1 MATSTEDLLRELA
14 PQVLG
19 VLMRRYGGLDTCE
32 DAVQEALLDAATQWP
47 TSGTPDNPRGWL
59 LTVATR
65 RLTDMLRGESARR
78 RREDAVYLATPPA
91 LADAGADARIADM
104 DGPGDH
110 DDTLTLLFL
119 CCHPSLSPSSQVA
132 LTLRAV
138 GGLTTAEI
146 ARAFGVPEATMAQ
159 RISRAK
165 QQIRVAGARFTPPD
179 AADLGQRIRAVQQ
192 VLYLVFNEGYTASAG
207 RELQRTDLTAEGI
220 RLARMLRGLLPGD
233 AETAGLLALML
244 LTDARR
250 AARTT
255 PDGALV
261 PLTEQDRRRWDQRL
275 ITEGAALVEQTLA
288 TSRAL
293 GPYQLQA
300 AIAAAHDEAESV
312 ADTDWAEILA
322 LYDLLAKVSPG
333 PMVELGRAVAI
344 AMVHGPDA
352 GLAATGEL
360 AGPLGKH
367 HRFHAVRGHLH
378 EMAGDRA
385 AAATDYRTAAVLAT
399 NIPERRYLERKLAT
413 LTGLPGQGAAL
424 GRAARGTPEVS
435 PQRAG
440 GAVAG
445 ESGQVDADRRALG
458 GRAEAAVRVQVG
470 RAVARVGGVH
480 LDRRPGQLLRVHRGD
495 HVQRGLRRRVRD
507 GRRHLPGRA
516 GAVAHERD
524 RPDFRRD
531 VHDPGPVSAAQQ
543 RQHGVGDRDHA
554 EHVRLKHLAHRVQ

>member
-1 MATSTEDLLRELA
+1 MAASTEDLLRELA

-32 DAVQEALLDAATQWP
+32 DAAQEALLDAAKQWP
-47 TSGTPDNPRGWL
+47 ASGTPDNPRGWL

-78 RREDAVYLATPPA
+78 RREEAVYLATPPA
-91 LADAGADARIADM
+91 TLAGAGADTSIADV
-104 DGPGDH
+104 DGPGAPSDH

-165 QQIRVAGARFTPPD
+165 QQIRAAGARFTPPD
-179 AADLGQRIRAVQQ
+179 AADRDQRIRTVQQ
-192 VLYLVFNEGYTASAG
+192 VLYLIFNEGYTASAG
-207 RELQRTDLTAEGI
+207 QQLQRTDLTAEGL
-220 RLARMLRGLLPGD
+220 RLARLLRGLLPGD
-233 AETAGLLALML
+233 AETASLLALML

-250 AARTT
+250 AARAT

-261 PLTEQDRRRWDQRL
+261 PLTEQDRRRWDRRL
-275 ITEGAALVEQTLA
+275 VAEGTALLEQTLA

-293 GPYQLQA
+293 GPYQLEA
-300 AIAAAHDEAESV
+300 AIAAVHDEADSV

-322 LYDLLAKVSPG
+322 LYELLAKVSPG
-333 PMVELGRAVAI
+333 PMVALGRAVAI
-344 AMVHGPDA
+344 AMVHGPAA

-367 HRFHAVRGHLH
+367 HRYHAVRGHLH

-385 AAATDYRTAAVLAT
+385 AAATDYRTAAALAT
-399 NIPERRYLERKLAT
+399 NIPERRYLERKLAI
-413 LTGLPGQGAAL
+413 LT
-424 GRAARGTPEVS
+424 
-435 PQRAG
+435 
-440 GAVAG
+440 
-445 ESGQVDADRRALG
+445 
-458 GRAEAAVRVQVG
+458 
-470 RAVARVGGVH
+470 
-480 LDRRPGQLLRVHRGD
+480 RP
-495 HVQRGLRRRVRD
+495 
-507 GRRHLPGRA
+507 A
-516 GAVAHERD
+516 
-524 RPDFRRD
+524 
-531 VHDPGPVSAAQQ
+531 
-543 RQHGVGDRDHA
+543 
-554 EHVRLKHLAHRVQ
+554 

>member
-1 MATSTEDLLRELA
+1 MATTAEDLLRELA

-47 TSGTPDNPRGWL
+47 ASGTPDNPRGWL

-91 LADAGADARIADM
+91 SLADAGSDT
-104 DGPGDH
+104 PGAPGTPGVAPPDH

-165 QQIRVAGARFTPPD
+165 QQIRAAGARFTPPD
-179 AADLGQRIRAVQQ
+179 AADRDQRIRAVQQ
-192 VLYLVFNEGYTASAG
+192 VLYLIFNEGYTASAG
-207 RELQRTDLTAEGI
+207 HQLQRTDLTAEGL

-250 AARTT
+250 AARAT

-261 PLTEQDRRRWDQRL
+261 PLTEQDRRRWDRRL
-275 ITEGAALVEQTLA
+275 IAEGTALLEQTLA

-300 AIAAAHDEAESV
+300 AIAAAHDEANSV

-322 LYDLLAKVSPG
+322 LYELLYKISPG
-333 PMVELGRAVAI
+333 PMVALGRAVAI
-344 AMVHGPDA
+344 AMVHGPAA

-367 HRFHAVRGHLH
+367 HRYHAVRGHLH
-378 EMAGDRA
+378 EMSGDITTA
-385 AAATDYRTAAVLAT
+385 AADYRTAARYAT
-399 NIPERRYLERKLAT
+399 NIPERRYLERRLA
-413 LTGLPGQGAAL
+413 GL
-424 GRAARGTPEVS
+424 VK
-435 PQRAG
+435 
-440 GAVAG
+440 
-445 ESGQVDADRRALG
+445 
-458 GRAEAAVRVQVG
+458 
-470 RAVARVGGVH
+470 
-480 LDRRPGQLLRVHRGD
+480 
-495 HVQRGLRRRVRD
+495 
-507 GRRHLPGRA
+507 
-516 GAVAHERD
+516 
-524 RPDFRRD
+524 PDI
-531 VHDPGPVSAAQQ
+531 H
-543 RQHGVGDRDHA
+543 
-554 EHVRLKHLAHRVQ
+554 

>member
-1 MATSTEDLLRELA
+1 MATSTEDLLRALA

-47 TSGTPDNPRGWL
+47 ASGTPDNPRGWL

-78 RREDAVYLATPPA
+78 RREEAVYLATPPA
-91 LADAGADARIADM
+91 ALAEAGS
-104 DGPGDH
+104 GVPGAPGGALPDH

-165 QQIRVAGARFTPPD
+165 QQIRAAGARFAPPE
-179 AADLGQRIRAVQQ
+179 AADRDQRIRAVQQ
-192 VLYLVFNEGYTASAG
+192 VLYLIFNEGYTASAG
-207 RELQRTDLTAEGI
+207 QQLQRTDLTAEGL
-220 RLARMLRGLLPGD
+220 RLARMLRGLLPDD

-250 AARTT
+250 AARAT

-261 PLTEQDRRRWDQRL
+261 PLTEQDRRRWDRRL
-275 ITEGAALVEQTLA
+275 IAEGTALLEQTLA

-300 AIAAAHDEAESV
+300 AIAAVHDEADSV

-322 LYDLLAKVSPG
+322 LYELLAKVSPG
-333 PMVELGRAVAI
+333 PMVALGRAVAI
-344 AMVHGPDA
+344 AMMHGPEA
-352 GLAATGEL
+352 GLAASSEL

-367 HRFHAVRGHLH
+367 HRYHAVRGHLH
-378 EMAGDRA
+378 EMAGDITA
-385 AAATDYRTAAVLAT
+385 AAEEYRIAARYAT
-399 NIPERRYLERKLAT
+399 NIPERRYLERRLA
-413 LTGLPGQGAAL
+413 GL
-424 GRAARGTPEVS
+424 VK
-435 PQRAG
+435 
-440 GAVAG
+440 
-445 ESGQVDADRRALG
+445 
-458 GRAEAAVRVQVG
+458 
-470 RAVARVGGVH
+470 
-480 LDRRPGQLLRVHRGD
+480 
-495 HVQRGLRRRVRD
+495 
-507 GRRHLPGRA
+507 
-516 GAVAHERD
+516 
-524 RPDFRRD
+524 PDIR
-531 VHDPGPVSAAQQ
+531 
-543 RQHGVGDRDHA
+543 
-554 EHVRLKHLAHRVQ
+554 

>member
-1 MATSTEDLLRELA
+1 MATSAEDLLRELA

-47 TSGTPDNPRGWL
+47 ASGTPDNPRGWL

-91 LADAGADARIADM
+91 ALAEAGAGAL
-104 DGPGDH
+104 GSPGAPGGAPPDH

-165 QQIRVAGARFTPPD
+165 QQIRAAGARFTPPD
-179 AADLGQRIRAVQQ
+179 AADRDQRIRAVQQ
-192 VLYLVFNEGYTASAG
+192 VLYLIFNEGYTASAG
-207 RELQRTDLTAEGI
+207 QQLQRTDLTAEGL

-250 AARTT
+250 AARAT

-261 PLTEQDRRRWDQRL
+261 PLTEQDRRRWDRRL
-275 ITEGAALVEQTLA
+275 IAEGTALLEQTLA

-300 AIAAAHDEAESV
+300 AIAAVHDEADSV

-322 LYDLLAKVSPG
+322 LYELLAKVSPG
-333 PMVELGRAVAI
+333 PMVALGRAVAI
-344 AMVHGPDA
+344 AMVHGPEA
-352 GLAATGEL
+352 GLAATSEL

-367 HRFHAVRGHLH
+367 HRYHAVRGHLH
-378 EMAGDRA
+378 EMAGDITTA
-385 AAATDYRTAAVLAT
+385 AEEYRTAARYAT
-399 NIPERRYLERKLAT
+399 NIPERRYLERRLA
-413 LTGLPGQGAAL
+413 GL
-424 GRAARGTPEVS
+424 VK
-435 PQRAG
+435 
-440 GAVAG
+440 
-445 ESGQVDADRRALG
+445 
-458 GRAEAAVRVQVG
+458 
-470 RAVARVGGVH
+470 
-480 LDRRPGQLLRVHRGD
+480 
-495 HVQRGLRRRVRD
+495 
-507 GRRHLPGRA
+507 
-516 GAVAHERD
+516 
-524 RPDFRRD
+524 PDIR
-531 VHDPGPVSAAQQ
+531 
-543 RQHGVGDRDHA
+543 
-554 EHVRLKHLAHRVQ
+554 

>member
-47 TSGTPDNPRGWL
+47 ASGTPDNPRGWL

-91 LADAGADARIADM
+91 PLADAGSDT
-104 DGPGDH
+104 PGAPGGAPPDH

-165 QQIRVAGARFTPPD
+165 QQIRAAGARFTPPD
-179 AADLGQRIRAVQQ
+179 AADRDQRIRAVQQ
-192 VLYLVFNEGYTASAG
+192 VLYLIFNEGYTASAG
-207 RELQRTDLTAEGI
+207 QQLQRTDLTAEGL

-250 AARTT
+250 AARAT

-261 PLTEQDRRRWDQRL
+261 PLTEQDRRRWDRRL
-275 ITEGAALVEQTLA
+275 IAEGTALLEQTLA

-300 AIAAAHDEAESV
+300 AIAAVHDEADSV

-322 LYDLLAKVSPG
+322 LYELLYKVSPG
-333 PMVELGRAVAI
+333 PMVALGRAVAI
-344 AMVHGPDA
+344 AMVHGPEA

-367 HRFHAVRGHLH
+367 HRYHAVRGHLH
-378 EMAGDRA
+378 EMAGDLTA
-385 AAATDYRTAAVLAT
+385 AAADYRTAARYAT
-399 NIPERRYLERKLAT
+399 NIPERRYLERRLA
-413 LTGLPGQGAAL
+413 GL
-424 GRAARGTPEVS
+424 VK
-435 PQRAG
+435 
-440 GAVAG
+440 
-445 ESGQVDADRRALG
+445 
-458 GRAEAAVRVQVG
+458 
-470 RAVARVGGVH
+470 
-480 LDRRPGQLLRVHRGD
+480 
-495 HVQRGLRRRVRD
+495 
-507 GRRHLPGRA
+507 
-516 GAVAHERD
+516 
-524 RPDFRRD
+524 PDI
-531 VHDPGPVSAAQQ
+531 H
-543 RQHGVGDRDHA
+543 
-554 EHVRLKHLAHRVQ
+554 

>member
-1 MATSTEDLLRELA
+1 MPGRTAGTEDLLRELA

-47 TSGTPDNPRGWL
+47 ASGTPDNPRGWL

-91 LADAGADARIADM
+91 APAEAESGAQGGA
-104 DGPGDH
+104 PPDH

-165 QQIRVAGARFTPPD
+165 QQIRAAGARFTPPD
-179 AADLGQRIRAVQQ
+179 AADRDQRIRAVQQ
-192 VLYLVFNEGYTASAG
+192 VLYLIFNEGYTASAG
-207 RELQRTDLTAEGI
+207 QQLQRTDLTAEGL

-250 AARTT
+250 AARAT

-261 PLTEQDRRRWDQRL
+261 PLTGQDRRRWDRRL
-275 ITEGAALVEQTLA
+275 IAEGTALLEQTLA
-288 TSRAL
+288 TTRAL

-300 AIAAAHDEAESV
+300 AIAAVHDEADSV

-322 LYDLLAKVSPG
+322 LYELLAKVSPG
-333 PMVELGRAVAI
+333 PMVALGRAVAI
-344 AMVHGPDA
+344 AMVHGPAA

-367 HRFHAVRGHLH
+367 HRYHAVRGHLH
-378 EMAGDRA
+378 EMSGDITA
-385 AAATDYRTAAVLAT
+385 AAEDYRTAARYAT
-399 NIPERRYLERKLAT
+399 NIPERRYLERRLA
-413 LTGLPGQGAAL
+413 GL
-424 GRAARGTPEVS
+424 VK
-435 PQRAG
+435 
-440 GAVAG
+440 
-445 ESGQVDADRRALG
+445 
-458 GRAEAAVRVQVG
+458 
-470 RAVARVGGVH
+470 
-480 LDRRPGQLLRVHRGD
+480 
-495 HVQRGLRRRVRD
+495 
-507 GRRHLPGRA
+507 
-516 GAVAHERD
+516 
-524 RPDFRRD
+524 PDI
-531 VHDPGPVSAAQQ
+531 H
-543 RQHGVGDRDHA
+543 
-554 EHVRLKHLAHRVQ
+554 